1 VAADQLTNTNAIRTR
16 RRLVTRCLVLS
27 LALGGCDGNSD
38 VGTPTGT
45 PTNRNNLTAMQKA
58 RISIGTNQ
66 FEVWLA
72 ITDAQQQLGL
82 MQVKEEE
89 LATFQEKIDGKLSD
103 IHRGMLFVFAYE
115 RPLSFW
121 MHNTI
126 TALDIAYIR
135 TDGEIVSI
143 HTMAPL
149 ETRVYPSGQPAL
161 MALEVKAGL
170 FARLGVK
177 VGDKV
182 QIPDSVLKGSPR

>member
-1 VAADQLTNTNAIRTR
+1 
-16 RRLVTRCLVLS
+16 
-27 LALGGCDGNSD
+27 
-38 VGTPTGT
+38 
-45 PTNRNNLTAMQKA
+45 MEKK
-58 RISIGTNQ
+58 RISIGTHQ
-66 FEVWLA
+66 FEVWVA
-72 ITDAQQQLGL
+72 RNSKEQQLGL
-82 MQVKEEE
+82 MQVTEEE
-89 LATFQEKIDGKLSD
+89 LASFQEKIDGKLSD
-103 IHRGMLFVFAYE
+103 IHRGMLFVFPFE

-126 TALDIAYIR
+126 TPLDIAYVR

-170 FARLGVK
+170 LAQLGVK

-182 QIPDSVLKGSPR
+182 QIPGQVLKGASR